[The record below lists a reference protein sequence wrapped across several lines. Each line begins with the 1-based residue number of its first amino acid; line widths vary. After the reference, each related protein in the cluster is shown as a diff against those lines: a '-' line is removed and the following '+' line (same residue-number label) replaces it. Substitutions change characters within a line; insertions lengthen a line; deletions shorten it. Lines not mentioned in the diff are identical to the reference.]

1 MCAYLSYVDCDGK
14 IHVSFVMFKSRV
26 TPRKPITMPRLELTA
41 PTLASELGLLLLGE
55 LMISG
60 LVIQYWIDS
69 KIVLGYILNET
80 RRFRVLVSNRVQKI
94 RARTE
99 VTQWNHTDTKNNPAD
114 YISRGLT
121 PRDGAKIERWIKG
134 PDLLPGGP

>member
-1 MCAYLSYVDCDGK
+1 
-14 IHVSFVMFKSRV
+14 
-26 TPRKPITMPRLELTA
+26 MPRLELTA

-60 LVIQYWIDS
+60 LVIQYWVDS

-121 PRDGAKIERWIKG
+121 PRDGAKIERWIKE